1 MANAFLDSSISLSF
15 YKRKKRTMSNS
26 EGNGFN
32 LSNGNGW
39 SDSIVYSVITFINA
53 NINFVRLQVGARPF
67 LGRATYI
74 YE

>member
-1 MANAFLDSSISLSF
+1 
-15 YKRKKRTMSNS
+15 MSNS

-39 SDSIVYSVITFINA
+39 SESIVYSVITFINA
-53 NINFVRLQVGARPF
+53 NINFGRSQVGARPF

-74 YE
+74 YG